1 MFDKM
6 RLGAI
11 ALAGVAALAVPAVSL
26 ASPAM
31 ANTAAAGN
39 TQATV
44 YKGKVTAKSLA
55 VRSLPTTAAWQR
67 GAIAKGKTITI
78 VCKVRTVKVDG
89 NDLWYL
95 LAKNRW
101 VSARYVSNLGK
112 APEFCGDVLPV
123 GTAIKKPSVNLR
135 AKPTN
140 ASKLVGTLKYGT
152 GVELLCK
159 VNGPTVDGNKRW
171 YQIYDGRWVTA
182 RYVENF
188 YGTVH
193 YCSAKLP

>member
-1 MFDKM
+1 MFTKM

-26 ASPAM
+26 FATSASA
-31 ANTAAAGN
+31 AVDQTAA
-39 TQATV
+39 T
-44 YKGKVTAKSLA
+44 YKGKVTASSLA
-55 VRSLPTTAAWQR
+55 VRSLPTTVAWKR
-67 GAIAKGKTITI
+67 GVIAKGRTITI

-135 AKPTN
+135 QKPTN
-140 ASKLVGTLKYGT
+140 ASQLVGTLKYGT

-159 VNGPTVDGNKRW
+159 VNGPTVGGNPRW

-182 RYVENF
+182 RYIENF